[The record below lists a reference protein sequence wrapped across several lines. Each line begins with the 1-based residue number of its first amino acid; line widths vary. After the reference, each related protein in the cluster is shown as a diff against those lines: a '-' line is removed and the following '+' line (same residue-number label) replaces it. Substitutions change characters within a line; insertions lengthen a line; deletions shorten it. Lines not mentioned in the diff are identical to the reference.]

1 MKKMFLVLALLMFA
15 SQAIAGTVTLTLVRD
30 VTNPHLGVLSYSA
43 SGNVSG
49 LGLNITVDTAD
60 ANIVDINSYFVGE
73 CGGPGNRGFG
83 IFPASFSREIDAAD
97 PNWDDPDYTPVAAA
111 TDAGA
116 AGTGL
121 GTGTIIIE
129 MGALYEDGNAP
140 PTSGTLCKILV
151 DGDCNVTVTGDAT
164 RGNVVM
170 EDGSQASLTPATS
183 VFLGE
188 PVDDGPECWSWLTHC
203 HGNAT
208 DLSGGV
214 GYVNLDDFYAFSDSF
229 VKTYDDDWNDGAGP
243 YNPCADFDN
252 SGKVNLDDFY
262 ILSDNFVSTPDS
274 DCTPASWPPPS
285 GPY

>member
-151 DGDCNVTVTGDAT
+151 DGDCNVTVTSDAT
-164 RGNVVM
+164 RGHVVM
-170 EDGSQASLTPATS
+170 EDATQASLNTTAATS
-183 VFLGE
+183 VFLGTSCE
-188 PVDDGPECWSWLTHC
+188 YPACWDYTAQCKGDTNNTFQVDVDDFIIFKDSW
-203 HGNAT
+203 N
-208 DLSGGV
+208 
-214 GYVNLDDFYAFSDSF
+214 
-229 VKTYDDDWNDGAGP
+229 KTKDVDGA
-243 YNPCADFDN
+243 YDPCADFNKDGVCN
-252 SGKVNLDDFY
+252 VDDF
-262 ILSDNFVSTPDS
+262 IIFKDNWNKAVTGT
-274 DCTPASWPPPS
+274 CTTGDINGVYCP
-285 GPY
+285 